1 MYQRSADRKA
11 AKKNATKA
19 IKKIV
24 EEESQVAKIKK
35 FSQVSHDLENPESR
49 SEDYDHETS
58 RDENFLSRPEDETG
72 EERSREHRS
81 EDYEESSERRHR
93 SREDEEE
100 TYDEPAPSRKSSQA
114 VKERKPRDEEEFVS
128 KSVWQKLLK
137 KANIVSASGDV
148 LEALK
153 QIVPDFLT
161 KALNELH
168 SEDKVINSKV
178 VDQLINKWIP
188 RGESEIVE
196 QVILPSASHEYLIRP
211 AVQATGFQIKRDG
224 FYQLIH
230 FVETWMI
237 KLLTCGDIIAEASK
251 RTRICGRD
259 ISVAYTIKMQ

>member
-11 AKKNATKA
+11 AKKNATKT

-24 EEESQVAKIKK
+24 DEESQVAKVKK
-35 FSQVSHDLENPESR
+35 FSQVSQDLENNEN
-49 SEDYDHETS
+49 YDLDAP
-58 RDENFLSRPEDETG
+58 REDERRHNDDDQNE
-72 EERSREHRS
+72 EERSHEPRSEEYETTSEHRS
-81 EDYEESSERRHR
+81 R

-100 TYDEPAPSRKSSQA
+100 TYDEPAPTRKSA
-114 VKERKPRDEEEFVS
+114 AAPRERKVKEEEEFVS

-168 SEDKVINSKV
+168 SEDRVINAKV

-188 RGESEIVE
+188 MGESAVVE
-196 QVILPSASHEYLIRP
+196 QVILPAASYEYLIRP

-230 FVETWMI
+230 FVETWML

-259 ISVAYTIKMQ
+259 LSVAYTIKMQ